1 MQLIYGFNP
10 KQQIV
15 TSFYIYI
22 FMTLRTKLI
31 EKSEMY
37 PVFFAIS
44 GTKKVNIIK
53 LIWIGVHNQILYL
66 YPYFWA
72 SKSKILDRSLCCE
85 FHLFKKIHPPAQN

>member
-15 TSFYIYI
+15 TSFYVYI

-37 PVFFAIS
+37 PVFFCNKWHEKS
-44 GTKKVNIIK
+44 E
-53 LIWIGVHNQILYL
+53 HNQTDLNRCAQ
-66 YPYFWA
+66 PN
-72 SKSKILDRSLCCE
+72 SLFIPLLLSIKVE
-85 FHLFKKIHPPAQN
+85 DFR

>member
-44 GTKKVNIIK
+44 GTKKVNINNQTDLNRCAQPNSLFIPLLLSIK
-53 LIWIGVHNQILYL
+53 VED
-66 YPYFWA
+66 F
-72 SKSKILDRSLCCE
+72 R
-85 FHLFKKIHPPAQN
+85 